1 MSYMVMFVLDDIDKC
16 SPIFDAWEAAGVN
29 GITILESTGL
39 GRIRRQ
45 AGFRDDLPLMPSIR
59 YLLQT
64 REEHHRTIFTL
75 VKTEAMVDKII
86 AATESVVG
94 DLNEPDRGVIFV
106 LPVMRVV
113 GIQGWDEA

>member
-16 SPIFDAWEAAGVN
+16 SPIFDAWENAGVR

-45 AGFRDDLPLMPSIR
+45 GGYRDDLPLMPSIR
-59 YLLQT
+59 NLLQT

-75 VKTEAMVDKII
+75 VQTEEMVDKII
-86 AATESVVG
+86 DATQSVVG
-94 DLNEPDRGVIFV
+94 DLNEPHKGVIFV

-113 GIQGWDEA
+113 GIQAWDD

>member
-16 SPIFDAWEAAGVN
+16 SPIFDAWEDAGVK

-45 AGFRDDLPLMPSIR
+45 SGYRDDLPLMPSIR
-59 YLLQT
+59 KLLQT

-75 VKTEAMVDKII
+75 VKTEELVDKLID
-86 AATESVVG
+86 ATQSVMG
-94 DLNEPDRGVIFV
+94 DLNEPNRGVIFV
-106 LPVMRVV
+106 LPVARVV
-113 GIQGWDEA
+113 GIPEWEE